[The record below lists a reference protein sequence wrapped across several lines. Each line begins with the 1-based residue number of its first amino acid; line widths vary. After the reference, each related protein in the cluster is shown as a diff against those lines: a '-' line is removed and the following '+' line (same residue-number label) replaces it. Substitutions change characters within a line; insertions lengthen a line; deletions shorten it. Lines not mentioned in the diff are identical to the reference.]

1 MRSHHVKNAR
11 VAHLEAGLDEY
22 SLALLCNALVCV
34 LDVAAADST
43 AVIIAVGLGGC
54 REQRFACRSTRL
66 SQPASEARAQNRGA
80 CVPTVCEHR
89 GEVKWRDIHTN

>member
-11 VAHLEAGLDEY
+11 VAHLEAELDEY

-54 REQRFACRSTRL
+54 RKQRFT
-66 SQPASEARAQNRGA
+66 
-80 CVPTVCEHR
+80 
-89 GEVKWRDIHTN
+89 